1 MSDYTPDN
9 WVVIKFTQQVK
20 SGNTGY
26 GRTEKVFYKVL
37 GGWSGGYLSGD
48 SWRLNSGIVDVEET
62 TDSFIFIGHSGS
74 RYICD
79 KTQECLR
86 MNTAGIWKQMQ
97 EVSGDTAGDVEVEL
111 MEPDDER
118 TRKDWKAMILNVTPE
133 EFIAKYEDVLLPVMK
148 RLADK

>member
-48 SWRLNSGIVDVEET
+48 SWRLNSGIVEVQET
-62 TDSFIFIGHSGS
+62 VDSFIFIGNSGS

-97 EVSGDTAGDVEVEL
+97 EASEESAGKVKLEL
-111 MEPDDER
+111 MKPDDEIS
-118 TRKDWKAMILNVTPE
+118 RKDWKLLILG
-133 EFIAKYEDVLLPVMK
+133 EDE
-148 RLADK
+148 

>member
-1 MSDYTPDN
+1 MMSEYTPDN

-37 GGWSGGYLSGD
+37 GGWSGGYLDGD

-62 TDSFIFIGHSGS
+62 TDSFIFIGGSGS

-79 KTQECLR
+79 KGQYQLR
-86 MNTAGIWKQMQ
+86 MNTVGIWKQMQ
-97 EVSGDTAGDVEVEL
+97 EASEESSGDVKLEMMPEDT
-111 MEPDDER
+111 
-118 TRKDWKAMILNVTPE
+118 DWSA
-133 EFIAKYEDVLLPVMK
+133 LL
-148 RLADK
+148 

>member
-1 MSDYTPDN
+1 MRVRMMSEYTPDN

-26 GRTEKVFYKVL
+26 GRTERVFYKVL
-37 GGWSGGYLSGD
+37 GGWSGGYLDGD

-62 TDSFIFIGHSGS
+62 TDSYIFIGGSGS
-74 RYICD
+74 RYICN

-97 EVSGDTAGDVEVEL
+97 EASEESAGKVNLEL
-111 MEPDDER
+111 MEPDNET
-118 TRKDWKAMILNVTPE
+118 TRKDWKA
-133 EFIAKYEDVLLPVMK
+133 LLSE
-148 RLADK
+148 

>member
-1 MSDYTPDN
+1 MMSEYTPDN

-26 GRTEKVFYKVL
+26 GRTERVFYKVL
-37 GGWSGGYLSGD
+37 GGWSGGYLDGD

-62 TDSFIFIGHSGS
+62 TDSYIFIGGSGS
-74 RYICD
+74 RYICN

-97 EVSGDTAGDVEVEL
+97 EASEESAGKVNLEL
-111 MEPDDER
+111 MEPDNET
-118 TRKDWKAMILNVTPE
+118 TRKDWKA
-133 EFIAKYEDVLLPVMK
+133 LLSE
-148 RLADK
+148 

>member
-1 MSDYTPDN
+1 MGDYTPDN

-26 GRTEKVFYKVL
+26 GRSEKVFYKVL
-37 GGWSGGYLSGD
+37 GGWSGGYLDGD

-62 TDSFIFIGHSGS
+62 TDSYIFIGGSGS
-74 RYICD
+74 RYICN

-97 EVSGDTAGDVEVEL
+97 EASEASAGEVEL
-111 MEPDDER
+111 ELMKPDDEIS
-118 TRKDWKAMILNVTPE
+118 RKDWKLLIVG
-133 EFIAKYEDVLLPVMK
+133 EDE
-148 RLADK
+148 

>member
-1 MSDYTPDN
+1 MRVRMKSEYTPDN

-37 GGWSGGYLSGD
+37 GGWSGGYLDGD

-62 TDSFIFIGHSGS
+62 TDSYIFIGGSGS
-74 RYICD
+74 RYICN

-97 EVSGDTAGDVEVEL
+97 EASEESAGKVKLEL
-111 MEPDDER
+111 MKPDDEIS
-118 TRKDWKAMILNVTPE
+118 RKDWKA
-133 EFIAKYEDVLLPVMK
+133 LLSE
-148 RLADK
+148 

>member
-62 TDSFIFIGHSGS
+62 TYSFIFIGHSGS

-97 EVSGDTAGDVEVEL
+97 EASEASAGKVKLEL
-111 MEPDDER
+111 MKPDDEIS
-118 TRKDWKAMILNVTPE
+118 RKDWKLLIVG
-133 EFIAKYEDVLLPVMK
+133 EDE
-148 RLADK
+148 

>member
-62 TDSFIFIGHSGS
+62 TDSFIFIGNSGS

-79 KTQECLR
+79 KTQECIR
-86 MNTAGIWKQMQ
+86 MNTAGIWKEMQ
-97 EVSGDTAGDVEVEL
+97 EVSEGTAGDVKLEL
-111 MEPDDER
+111 IEPDDER
-118 TRKDWKAMILNVTPE
+118 TCKDWEAMIVNVTPE
-133 EFIAKYEDVLLPVMK
+133 EWKVLTG
-148 RLADK
+148 

>member
-1 MSDYTPDN
+1 MRVRMMSEYTPDN

-26 GRTEKVFYKVL
+26 GRTERVFYKVL
-37 GGWSGGYLSGD
+37 GGWSGGYLDGD

-62 TDSFIFIGHSGS
+62 TDSYIFIGGSGS
-74 RYICD
+74 RYICN

-97 EVSGDTAGDVEVEL
+97 EASEESAGKVKLEL
-111 MEPDDER
+111 MKPDDEIS
-118 TRKDWKAMILNVTPE
+118 RKDWKA
-133 EFIAKYEDVLLPVMK
+133 LLSE
-148 RLADK
+148 

>member
-1 MSDYTPDN
+1 MSEHTPDN

-26 GRTEKVFYKVL
+26 GRKEKVFYKVL
-37 GGWSGGYLSGD
+37 GGWSGGYLNGS

-62 TDSFIFIGHSGS
+62 VDSYIFIGHSGS

-86 MNTAGIWKQMQ
+86 MNTAGIWKEMQ
-97 EVSGDTAGDVEVEL
+97 EASEASAGDVKLEL

-118 TRKDWKAMILNVTPE
+118 TRKDWKRMIGRRT
-133 EFIAKYEDVLLPVMK
+133 
-148 RLADK
+148 

>member
-1 MSDYTPDN
+1 MSDYRPDN

-37 GGWSGGYLSGD
+37 GGWSGGYLDGD
-48 SWRLNSGIVDVEET
+48 SWRMNSGIVDVEET
-62 TDSFIFIGHSGS
+62 TDSFIFIGGSGS

-86 MNTAGIWKQMQ
+86 MNTAGIWKQIQ
-97 EVSGDTAGDVEVEL
+97 DAAEASGGNVKVEL
-111 MEPDDER
+111 MELDDET
-118 TRKDWKAMILNVTPE
+118 TRKDWKEIL
-133 EFIAKYEDVLLPVMK
+133 
-148 RLADK
+148 R

>member
-1 MSDYTPDN
+1 VSSTINRDYRPNN

-26 GRTEKVFYKVL
+26 GRKEKVFYKVL
-37 GGWSGGYLSGD
+37 GGWSGGYLDGD

-62 TDSFIFIGHSGS
+62 TDSFIFIGGSGS

-86 MNTAGIWKQMQ
+86 MNTAGAWKAIQ
-97 EVSGDTAGDVEVEL
+97 EEAEGSEGFTVEL
-111 MEPDDER
+111 VEPDNER
-118 TRKDWKAMILNVTPE
+118 TRKDWKAMVI
-133 EFIAKYEDVLLPVMK
+133 
-148 RLADK
+148 

>member
-1 MSDYTPDN
+1 MGDYTPDN

-37 GGWSGGYLSGD
+37 GGWSGGYLDGD

-62 TDSFIFIGHSGS
+62 TDSFIFIGGSGS

-97 EVSGDTAGDVEVEL
+97 EASEASAGKVKLEL
-111 MEPDDER
+111 MKPDDEIS
-118 TRKDWKAMILNVTPE
+118 RKDWKLLIVG
-133 EFIAKYEDVLLPVMK
+133 EDE
-148 RLADK
+148 

>member
-1 MSDYTPDN
+1 MGDYTPDN

-37 GGWSGGYLSGD
+37 GGWSGGYLDGD

-62 TDSFIFIGHSGS
+62 TDSFIFIGNSGS
-74 RYICD
+74 RYICH

-97 EVSGDTAGDVEVEL
+97 EASEESAGKVKLEL
-111 MEPDDER
+111 MKPDDEIS
-118 TRKDWKAMILNVTPE
+118 RKDWKLLIVG
-133 EFIAKYEDVLLPVMK
+133 EDE
-148 RLADK
+148 

>member
-1 MSDYTPDN
+1 MSDYTPNN

-26 GRTEKVFYKVL
+26 GRTVKEFYKVL
-37 GGWSGGYLSGD
+37 GGWSGGYLDGD

-62 TDSFIFIGHSGS
+62 TDSFIFIGGSGS

-86 MNTAGIWKQMQ
+86 MNTAGIWRQMQ
-97 EVSGDTAGDVEVEL
+97 EASSDTLGQVKLEL
-111 MEPDDER
+111 MEPDNER

>member
-26 GRTEKVFYKVL
+26 GRSEKVFYKVL
-37 GGWSGGYLSGD
+37 GGWSGGYLDGD

-62 TDSFIFIGHSGS
+62 TDSFIFIGGSGS

-97 EVSGDTAGDVEVEL
+97 EASEASAGKVKLEL
-111 MEPDDER
+111 MKPDDEIS
-118 TRKDWKAMILNVTPE
+118 RKDWKLLIVG
-133 EFIAKYEDVLLPVMK
+133 EDE
-148 RLADK
+148 

>member
-1 MSDYTPDN
+1 MMSEYTPDN

-26 GRTEKVFYKVL
+26 GRTERVFYKVL
-37 GGWSGGYLSGD
+37 GGWSGGYLDGD

-62 TDSFIFIGHSGS
+62 TDSYIFIGGSGS
-74 RYICD
+74 RYICN

-97 EVSGDTAGDVEVEL
+97 EASEESAGKVKLEL
-111 MEPDDER
+111 MKPDDEIS
-118 TRKDWKAMILNVTPE
+118 RKDWKA
-133 EFIAKYEDVLLPVMK
+133 LLSE
-148 RLADK
+148 

>member
-1 MSDYTPDN
+1 MSDYRPDN

-37 GGWSGGYLSGD
+37 GGWPGGYLDGD
-48 SWRLNSGIVDVEET
+48 SWRMNSGIVDVEET
-62 TDSFIFIGHSGS
+62 TDSFIFIGGSGS

-86 MNTAGIWKQMQ
+86 MNTAGIWKQIQ
-97 EVSGDTAGDVEVEL
+97 DAAEASGGNVKVEL
-111 MEPDDER
+111 MELDDET
-118 TRKDWKAMILNVTPE
+118 TRKDWKEIL
-133 EFIAKYEDVLLPVMK
+133 
-148 RLADK
+148 R

>member
-37 GGWSGGYLSGD
+37 AGWSGGYLGSD

-62 TDSFIFIGHSGS
+62 IDSLIFIGHSGS
-74 RYICD
+74 RYICN
-79 KTQECLR
+79 KTQERLR

-97 EVSGDTAGDVEVEL
+97 EVSESSRQG
-111 MEPDDER
+111 M
-118 TRKDWKAMILNVTPE
+118 LN
-133 EFIAKYEDVLLPVMK
+133 LN
-148 RLADK
+148 